1 MYESRE
7 QEDMPYD
14 FLDDLCTYDDDYLGY
29 CASTNDCTGLIPAG
43 MVTEDELLSYKDVYS
58 FPPPVMVERKE
69 EYRLS
74 E

>member
-43 MVTEDELLSYKDVYS
+43 MVTQAELLAYKDVYA
-58 FPPPVMVERKE
+58 FPTPVAVDETKK
-69 EYRLS
+69 
-74 E
+74 